1 MELLISCGDEVEMGR
16 RSPMIDGIYKITF
29 LQRGILITQFFLK
42 KKKRVKKEAT
52 GVLAMKETLF
62 SDGRYEEPTVQY
74 NRVGCFPQSVHAD
87 QCLHSPYYLLNKYS
101 CLLTQKTNPVWT
113 PTCLFVHK
121 LKADVLFMASY

>member
-16 RSPMIDGIYKITF
+16 RSPMVDGIYKITF

-42 KKKRVKKEAT
+42 EKIKKEAT

-74 NRVGCFPQSVHAD
+74 NTESAAFLRVSTLTNACI
-87 QCLHSPYYLLNKYS
+87 LLIIY
-101 CLLTQKTNPVWT
+101 
-113 PTCLFVHK
+113 
-121 LKADVLFMASY
+121 